1 MFTAAPVLSP
11 ATTGSAFSIFL
22 SRVSAS
28 LWLLLRFVF
37 PPFSFRSPG
46 DLSVTAVGFVNERSS
61 GGLPCRVV
69 VVKSDARFVCCATVE
84 SGVVSVS
91 GCVVILTGVVV
102 GNGCFR
108 GLPRFGLPALAA
120 FDNKDNGTL
129 AVLHSHASFHITLA
143 I

>member
-1 MFTAAPVLSP
+1 M
-11 ATTGSAFSIFL
+11 
-22 SRVSAS
+22 
-28 LWLLLRFVF
+28 F

-69 VVKSDARFVCCATVE
+69 VVKSDTRFMCCATVE

-91 GCVVILTGVVV
+91 GCVVILTGVAV

-120 FDNKDNGTL
+120 FDNKDNGTCCL
-129 AVLHSHASFHITLA
+129 IRSAATFIYCYHSQIHCKGSHYTRYA
-143 I
+143 